1 MKSPRAPQWE
11 KNNTGSQLCLCSI
24 LCCDCFHLVC
34 FLPCRAIN
42 PTEIFMKFNNQS
54 FKSLTLSPMA
64 FCKKSNCSITVLLW
78 LPVAREQ
85 PQKLFSLR
93 QPLSHKP
100 DSSFRAPTPRTL
112 HLVTRGT
119 LIGHCLYDISRKFC
133 CLGAFKQRFL
143 TQQTGVHI
151 FTHLPNDGK

>member
-100 DSSFRAPTPRTL
+100 DSSFRPRHHEHYTWSPEG
-112 HLVTRGT
+112 HSLVIVCMTSPGN
-119 LIGHCLYDISRKFC
+119 F
-133 CLGAFKQRFL
+133 
-143 TQQTGVHI
+143 VV
-151 FTHLPNDGK
+151 